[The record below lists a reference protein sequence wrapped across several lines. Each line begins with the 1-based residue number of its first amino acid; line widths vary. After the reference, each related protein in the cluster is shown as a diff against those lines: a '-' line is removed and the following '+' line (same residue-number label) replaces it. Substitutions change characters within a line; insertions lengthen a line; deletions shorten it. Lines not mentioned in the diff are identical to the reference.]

1 MRSRPEHDTQRT
13 KEMTSNVEVE
23 RGAGMTEYALLMLLV
38 TVALIAGFQGL
49 ATAIGAALTAA
60 VNSF

>member
-1 MRSRPEHDTQRT
+1 
-13 KEMTSNVEVE
+13 MTSNVEVE